1 MRSIELALIY
11 ETERNDHLDPRDKIK
26 YGQEINSIFENLSKN
41 EKIKES
47 LEKDIHTFNSSSK
60 DTLIE
65 ALQLNKQ
72 RLEIQIGNNN
82 RFIKYSNE
90 QKAMFNIEI
99 ETAISEIETAQKE
112 IKTIRE
118 KYLGKA
124 VI

>member
-47 LEKDIHTFNSSSK
+47 LEKDFNSSSK

-118 KYLGKA
+118 KYLRKA

>member
-1 MRSIELALIY
+1 M
-11 ETERNDHLDPRDKIK
+11 
-26 YGQEINSIFENLSKN
+26 
-41 EKIKES
+41 
-47 LEKDIHTFNSSSK
+47 
-60 DTLIE
+60 
-65 ALQLNKQ
+65 
-72 RLEIQIGNNN
+72 EIQIGNNN